1 VKAWEKTDNNV
12 AGTSDMTLI
21 KEQLELLKQLIPSA
35 KKVGILFNTSES
47 NSEIQVKKV
56 EELAPDFS
64 LEVVKVVVTNVNEI
78 PQSIQELLN
87 NVDVLYVPT
96 DNLIVSSMP
105 IVSKIATDNKVAV
118 ISSEEGS
125 VKSGALACQGIDYEK
140 LGYKTGE
147 LAVKVLNGEKV
158 SDIPVTML
166 DETQIIVN
174 EDTLK
179 SLSMKKT
186 DNKDILYIKTDK
198 N

>member
-1 VKAWEKTDNNV
+1 MLKEYASKNNY
-12 AGTSDMTLI
+12 
-21 KEQLELLKQLIPSA
+21 
-35 KKVGILFNTSES
+35 
-47 NSEIQVKKV
+47 
-56 EELAPDFS
+56 
-64 LEVVKVVVTNVNEI
+64 KVVEKGVSSSNEVNQAMSSLVGNI
-78 PQSIQELLN
+78 
-87 NVDVLYVPT
+87 DVLYVPT

-105 IVSKIATDNKVAV
+105 MVSKIATDNKVPV
-118 ISSEEGS
+118 ISSEDGS
-125 VKSGALACQGIDYEK
+125 VKAGALACQGIDYEK
-140 LGYKTGE
+140 LGYITGE